1 MFANSLFYDSIETLV
16 FGTVMKKSYFYLKLV
31 YLSHHVIFANYVYT
45 KFFTDN
51 IDGYMNLCL

>member
-1 MFANSLFYDSIETLV
+1 ME
-16 FGTVMKKSYFYLKLV
+16 KSCFYLKLV